1 MASTNQSPF
10 YKEAEK
16 NFLLTTTPEEKIA
29 CLEIMIRECPKHK
42 SSENMLQNLT
52 RRLKRFKQSLAKSK
66 KSGKGK
72 KEGIKKADMQ
82 AVLIG
87 FPNTGKS
94 SLFNLLTNQN
104 SKISPLPYTTYEQI
118 LGTINYENTKI
129 QIIDSPPFPSHN
141 KSLINST
148 DTLLLVIDNI
158 EQIKKAE
165 NFINKSQAEIV
176 IIYNKADLLNGK
188 SKDESEKA
196 KRKIEATLK
205 SKKLNFSIISS
216 TKPDKN
222 NIEQLKKKIFD
233 SFVPK
238 KVIRI
243 YTKEPHKP
251 ATKEPMILK
260 QNSTVEEV
268 AEKILKGMSKKIKRT
283 KIWGPSSKFSG
294 QIIGLEHK
302 LKDQDTIEFQTK

>member
-10 YKEAEK
+10 YKQAEVK
-16 NFLLTTTPEEKIA
+16 FLLATTSEEKIE

-52 RRLKRFKQSLAKSK
+52 RRYKKLKQSLEKSK

-72 KEGIKKADMQ
+72 KEGIKKSEIQ
-82 AVLIG
+82 AIIIG

-104 SKISPLPYTTYEQI
+104 SKIAPNSFTTYEPK
-118 LGTINYENTKI
+118 LGTTIYQNTKI
-129 QIIDSPPFPSHN
+129 QIIDSPPFPSHD

-158 EQIKKAE
+158 NQIKQAQQYLEKAKAKL
-165 NFINKSQAEIV
+165 IIIHNKI
-176 IIYNKADLLNGK
+176 DLLNNQ
-188 SKDESEKA
+188 E
-196 KRKIEATLK
+196 KRKVESTLK
-205 SKKLNFSIISS
+205 SKKLNFTTIS
-216 TKPDKN
+216 TIKPDKN
-222 NIEQLKKKIFD
+222 KIQELKKQIFET
-233 SFVPK
+233 FPI
-238 KVIRI
+238 IRI

-251 ATKEPMILK
+251 TTKEPMLLK
-260 QNSTVEEV
+260 PNATIEDV
-268 AEKILKGMSKKIKRT
+268 AEKILKGMSKRIKQT

-294 QIIGLEHK
+294 QIVGINHK
-302 LKDQDTIEFQTK
+302 LKDKDTVEFQTK

>member
-16 NFLLTTTPEEKIA
+16 NFLLATTSEEKIA

-104 SKISPLPYTTYEQI
+104 SKTSPLPYTTYEPV

-129 QIIDSPPFPSHN
+129 QIIDSPPFPSHD

-148 DTLLLVIDNI
+148 DTLLLIIDNL

-165 NFINKSQAEIV
+165 KFIDKSKSEKI
-176 IIYNKADLLNGK
+176 IIYNKSDLLN
-188 SKDESEKA
+188 EKNEN
-196 KRKIEATLK
+196 KKERRKIEATLK

-260 QNSTVEEV
+260 QDSTVEEV

-294 QIIGLEHK
+294 QVIGLEHK
-302 LKDQDTIEFQTK
+302 LKDQDTIEFQTR